1 MQKGS
6 AERSCHVLCEQSV
19 FREPS
24 KTKPCTWYVALCIVL
39 QRTPDAVGSA
49 PVSLMG
55 LSTNLWRKSSLYSVC
70 AMSAMIMPKP
80 GIGSGTGAILNLVLL
95 GPWCEV
101 PFFA

>member
-1 MQKGS
+1 MHMVCG
-6 AERSCHVLCEQSV
+6 
-19 FREPS
+19 
-24 KTKPCTWYVALCIVL
+24 IVHSIAAHT
-39 QRTPDAVGSA
+39 RRGSA